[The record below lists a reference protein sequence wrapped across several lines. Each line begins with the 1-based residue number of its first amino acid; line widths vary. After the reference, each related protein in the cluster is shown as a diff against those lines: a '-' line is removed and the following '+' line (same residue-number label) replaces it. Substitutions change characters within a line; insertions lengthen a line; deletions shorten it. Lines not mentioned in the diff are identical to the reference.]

1 MRGEHF
7 IPFRRTDIV
16 SMCADELPAAERE
29 SFRSFAAMLASLLHH
44 RFHARIEAL
53 KDAYHPFNPEADT
66 RPVTPLDTKE
76 RPAAQE
82 RLERELAALARAA
95 NFTPIDS
102 GDLDRAFREHSLLKV
117 RLEAD
122 RGAVGKIILFRRGE
136 STRTRNV
143 PIWWGLRRKAV
154 TFTNYARVLVYA
166 TFREAEG
173 LSESE
178 IERLPYRPGS
188 TIIKLFQNVPR
199 DDLEM
204 VLPNV
209 KIRMRRIDKLLIGIP
224 ALISG
229 IVVIVTKLLASG
241 WLLLL
246 LLAFW
251 LGLREE
257 PVVLNKTG
265 LLSVAIG
272 LIAFAAY
279 VVRQVTNFKNR
290 KILFMKALSENL
302 YFRNLDNDAGVFHHL
317 LDAAEESEVTEV
329 LLAYHFLRTAD
340 GTHGGRD
347 VAELDRRIE
356 EWFAQ
361 RWDTQVDFEVEDGL
375 RKLRD
380 LALVTDESGGKLRA
394 IPLDEAKEHLNRV
407 WDDLFLGTTTEND
420 DLAARTATPV
430 P

>member
-1 MRGEHF
+1 
-7 IPFRRTDIV
+7 
-16 SMCADELPAAERE
+16 MCAGELDAGERG
-29 SFRSFAAMLASLLHH
+29 SFRTVATMLASLLHH

-66 RPVTPLDTKE
+66 RSIARLGPAEKL
-76 RPAAQE
+76 AAQE
-82 RLERELAALARAA
+82 RLEEELSALARAA

-102 GDLDRAFREHSLLKV
+102 TDLDRAFSEHSLLKV
-117 RLEAD
+117 QLQAD
-122 RGAVGKIILFRRGE
+122 RSAVTKIILFRRGE

-143 PIWWGLRRKAV
+143 PTWWGLRRKAV

-166 TFREAEG
+166 TFRDAG
-173 LSESE
+173 DLSEAE

-229 IVVIVTKLLASG
+229 IIVIVTKLLAPV
-241 WLLLL
+241 WFVLLIV
-246 LLAFW
+246 AFW
-251 LGLREE
+251 LGLRDS
-257 PVVLNKTG
+257 PVTLDQTKLVT
-265 LLSVAIG
+265 VVIG
-272 LIAFAAY
+272 LIAFGAY
-279 VVRQVTNFKNR
+279 LVRQVSNFKNR

-317 LDAAEESEVTEV
+317 LDAAEEAEVTEV

-340 GTHGGRD
+340 HSEASDAR
-347 VAELDRRIE
+347 ALDRRIE
-356 EWFAQ
+356 EWFAR
-361 RWDTQVDFEVEDGL
+361 RWETQVDFEVEDGL
-375 RKLRD
+375 RKLRE
-380 LALVTDESGGKLRA
+380 LALVTEGGDGRLEA
-394 IPLDEAKEHLNRV
+394 ISLDEAKEHLNRV
-407 WDDLFLGTTTEND
+407 WDDLFSDTEKVASPQ
-420 DLAARTATPV
+420 LR
-430 P
+430 